1 MQITEIKPI
10 SFQGRKLIPIKDY
23 DGVILKLTKADKKKI
38 EAVQGNINIYDSEI
52 ELLKNMSKKAQ
63 TDSAFDYFYNKIWHL
78 EQEIERAKNYILEI
92 KTNRLNKQK
101 AKLNKKNLDVNA

>member
-38 EAVQGNINIYDSEI
+38 EAVQENINIYDSEI
-52 ELLKNMSKKAQ
+52 ELLKNMSKKAE

-78 EQEIERAKNYILEI
+78 EQEIESAKNYIKEI

-101 AKLNKKNLDVNA
+101 TKLNKKNLDVNA